1 MKNINWDQHINE
13 MASGYKNSAIL
24 LNALRAGIFESLGED
39 WKTVAEVADGCQLDH
54 RATGIVLHALVAAD
68 ILLQDAER
76 FCTEPEARPLLLEGS
91 PKTLKSILG
100 HNLFMMRGW
109 AHLDEVLQTGQPI
122 RREERNEAQ
131 MRDFICGM
139 ENVSRISSQEVAAK
153 IDLGSAQKLLDL
165 GGGPATASITF
176 AQAFPRLQCEVF
188 DLEGPVNIGREQI
201 VQAGLSHR
209 ITTVDGDFHT
219 DDIGSGFDVVY
230 LANIIHMMNEKHTLS
245 LLQKSFKA
253 LVPGGRLL
261 LKDFFLED
269 SCSEPAFGAQF
280 SVNML
285 VNTQGGKTYTR
296 SEVFELLKQA
306 GFTDFEV
313 VDVGLHSQVIIC
325 LTPSG
330 E

>member
-1 MKNINWDQHINE
+1 M
-13 MASGYKNSAIL
+13 
-24 LNALRAGIFESLGED
+24 
-39 WKTVAEVADGCQLDH
+39 V
-54 RATGIVLHALVAAD
+54 
-68 ILLQDAER
+68 
-76 FCTEPEARPLLLEGS
+76 
-91 PKTLKSILG
+91 SILG
-100 HNLFMMRGW
+100 HNRTLLKNWVQLEDVLRSGEPVQRG
-109 AHLDEVLQTGQPI
+109 ERTP
-122 RREERNEAQ
+122 EELE
-131 MRDFICGM
+131 DFICGM

-209 ITTVDGDFHT
+209 ITTVAGDFHT

-230 LANIIHMMNEKHTLS
+230 LANNIHMMNEKNTLS

-313 VDVGLHSQVIIC
+313 IDVGIHSQVIIC